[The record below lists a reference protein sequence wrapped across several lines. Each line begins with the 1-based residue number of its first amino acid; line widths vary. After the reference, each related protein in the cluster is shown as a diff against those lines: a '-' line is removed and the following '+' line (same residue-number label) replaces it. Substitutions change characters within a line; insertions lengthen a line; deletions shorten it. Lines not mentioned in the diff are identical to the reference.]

1 MIRRPPRST
10 RTDTLF
16 PYTTLFRSHGQITA
30 YRRKPRQWPGARQF
44 TLRDPIE
51 VHFEH
56 PDLGVEIQRT
66 QQGRVQ
72 GTNPAQYLLATRHP
86 GRPPGMQPWLLGG
99 GPLHTERAGQGQPAL
114 QITLAVVKLP
124 PTRADAPLF
133 GVRCATC
140 PPCAAPGF
148 DHAI

>member
-72 GTNPAQYLLATRHP
+72 GTNPAQYMLATRHH

-99 GPLHTERAGQGQPAL
+99 GPLHTERAAQGQHPL
-114 QITLAVVKLP
+114 KKTLDVVNHKL
-124 PTRADAPLF
+124 TRAH
-133 GVRCATC
+133 ATLSTGH
-140 PPCAAPGF
+140 P
-148 DHAI
+148 